1 MEAEGRDYDA
11 EADRFLRTVHGH
23 NLWTNA
29 LIERGLVGLTL
40 FTVLLGLYVWYFW
53 TILRRIDDP
62 NATDRMVVL
71 TAQLVVIGFI
81 IGGLGNT
88 TMQNEHGQAGMMI
101 LAIAAGYLRGR
112 VQPSQET
119 S

>member
-1 MEAEGRDYDA
+1 
-11 EADRFLRTVHGH
+11 
-23 NLWTNA
+23 
-29 LIERGLVGLTL
+29 
-40 FTVLLGLYVWYFW
+40 
-53 TILRRIDDP
+53 
-62 NATDRMVVL
+62 MVVI

-88 TMQNEHGQAGMMI
+88 TMQNEHGQAGMMM

-112 VQPSQET
+112 VQPQRET